1 MKNIHLDLAHDPDGR
16 QATDTFI
23 KDYEGPDASLGE
35 KAAAAAMRVLFD
47 SGMTAGEMAPHA
59 FRLQHV
65 IHAFEGM
72 LVRTDENRKAIR
84 EMFPEHFQD
93 ESMTPA
99 TKTDNG

>member
-1 MKNIHLDLAHDPDGR
+1 MAIEIDIKHDQDGR
-16 QATDTFI
+16 KATDTFI
-23 KDYEGPDASLGE
+23 KDYEGAEASLGE

-72 LVRTDENRKAIR
+72 LVRTAENRAAIR
-84 EMFPEHFQD
+84 EMFKEHFKD
-93 ESMTPA
+93 A
-99 TKTDNG
+99 